1 MKSLFVSAF
10 LLLGAVCAS
19 QAEAITEKPVP
30 DTDNVAPDF
39 SATSAAKVTLPDFL
53 AVADPFAPPRTNA
66 APFIS
71 APNLSTAL
79 PAEPAAAK
87 PAAPSPD
94 PRFVY
99 GSREDYR
106 WQLSVA
112 FAWVRFRSSVF
123 NSNEFGIKTTVTY
136 FLSDWL
142 GVEGS
147 LTGAFGGSVGAGQN
161 ARIGL
166 YGGGPKVA
174 WRQKRWEPWLHG
186 IFGGAHQGPQIV
198 AGRNSFS
205 MELGG
210 GADYRWNP
218 RVSFRAEADYVR
230 TGFFHQTQNNFL
242 LSSGVV
248 LHF

>member
-10 LLLGAVCAS
+10 LLLGAVSRS
-19 QAEAITEKPVP
+19 QAQVITEKPVP

-39 SATSAAKVTLPDFL
+39 SATSAAKLTLPEFH
-53 AVADPFAPPRTNA
+53 AEGDPFSQPRTN
-66 APFIS
+66 S
-71 APNLSTAL
+71 APLISVPSLSTTL

-94 PRFVY
+94 PRFLY
-99 GSREDYR
+99 ADREDYR

-112 FAWVRFRSSVF
+112 FAWVHFRSSVF
-123 NSNEFGIKTTVTY
+123 NSNEFGIKTAVTY
-136 FLSDWL
+136 FLNDWL

-147 LTGAFGGSVGAGQN
+147 LTGAFGGSVGASQN
-161 ARIGL
+161 ARIGV

-205 MELGG
+205 MQLGG
-210 GADYRWNP
+210 GANYRWNP
-218 RVSFRAEADYVR
+218 RVSFQAEADYLH

-242 LSSGVV
+242 FASGVV

>member
-10 LLLGAVCAS
+10 LLLAAVCAS
-19 QAEAITEKPVP
+19 AAKPAP

-39 SATSAAKVTLPDFL
+39 AATSAAKVTLPDFL
-53 AVADPFAPPRTNA
+53 AAADAFAQPRAN
-66 APFIS
+66 S
-71 APNLSTAL
+71 APLFSPPGLSTTL
-79 PAEPAAAK
+79 LGEPAAAK
-87 PAAPSPD
+87 PAAPFPN

-106 WQLSVA
+106 WQLGVA
-112 FAWVRFRSSVF
+112 FVYFRFRSSVF

-210 GADYRWNP
+210 GVDYRWNP